1 MVTGFGQTHLQK
13 DLHEIIEIPQSG
25 LIFFYSL
32 KKLEKD
38 PDPIE
43 HKYSANTD
51 RMENAIHKTRG
62 AGDQRVHRTESSE
75 CSMLELHVQSPS
87 SFPPQTLSSYDCFY
101 CLQEDRSEASVEGG
115 RWLKLLAVFGL
126 ET

>member
-1 MVTGFGQTHLQK
+1 MKTGLWQIHLQK

-51 RMENAIHKTRG
+51 RMENAIQKTTG
-62 AGDQRVHRTESSE
+62 AVDQRV
-75 CSMLELHVQSPS
+75 QGYK
-87 SFPPQTLSSYDCFY
+87 QI
-101 CLQEDRSEASVEGG
+101 
-115 RWLKLLAVFGL
+115 
-126 ET
+126 